1 MIGEIVLNSHWKK
14 YIYNNNA
21 VSVSVY
27 SACTP
32 EMEHTK
38 ARKRDR
44 GRQREAGKN
53 GKEIKYDTKS
63 EDV

>member
-1 MIGEIVLNSHWKK
+1 MLFPCLF
-14 YIYNNNA
+14 
-21 VSVSVY
+21 
-27 SACTP
+27 CTP
-32 EMEHTK
+32 EMERTK